1 MKVRIPAHWNGPP
14 TSANGGY
21 TCGLVAGL
29 LGAPSAAVSLRA
41 PPPLEQTLD
50 VEREGDRL
58 LVRDGAQVV
67 AAGWTVAAPAL
78 EAPPA
83 VGLEEARAASRS
95 GFGRWSAAHPFP
107 TCVVCGPDRDD
118 GLRIFPG
125 PLSAG
130 LHGAVWEPGS
140 AVGVEQV
147 WAALDC
153 PSSSPVAN
161 WGEGPPI
168 VLARLHAHVE
178 RLPRGGEE
186 LAVVSWA
193 LGTEGRKRE
202 AASALLAA
210 DGSVLAR
217 ARALWIELR
226 PG

>member
-1 MKVRIPAHWNGPP
+1 MRIPAHWNGPP
-14 TSANGGY
+14 DSANGGY
-21 TCGLVAGL
+21 ACGLVAGL
-29 LGAPSAAVSLRA
+29 LGAPSAQISLRA
-41 PPPLEQTLD
+41 PPPLERSLA
-50 VEREGDRL
+50 VEHEGDRL

-67 AAGWTVAAPAL
+67 AEGQTAAAPAL
-78 EAPPA
+78 EAPRA

-107 TCVVCGPDRDD
+107 TCVVCGPERGD

-125 PLSAG
+125 PLSEG
-130 LHGAVWEPGS
+130 LHGAVWEPEAGTG
-140 AVGVEQV
+140 AEQV

-168 VLARLHAHVE
+168 VLARLHAHIE

-186 LAVVSWA
+186 LVVISWA
-193 LGTEGRKRE
+193 LRIEGRKRE
-202 AASALLAA
+202 AASALLAE
-210 DGSVLAR
+210 DGTMLAH

-226 PG
+226 AP